1 LLQFAIANA
10 RIYNNTELLFIPLSL
25 VARGGIFVTWFC
37 QLKGT
42 GKVTLELR
50 KPATKNSTLS
60 PNDLKF

>member
-1 LLQFAIANA
+1 M
-10 RIYNNTELLFIPLSL
+10 PLSL

-50 KPATKNSTLS
+50 KPATKNSTLYL
-60 PNDLKF
+60 NDLKF